1 MSQTDKLGEIIDQAV
16 CEFGGIDILIN
27 NAGTMKP
34 GGLEDQVALLILL
47 LKIGNSSLTYKLKC
61 IEKSRF

>member
-1 MSQTDKLGEIIDQAV
+1 MFFHQYERVLTISFDLSQTEKLGEIIDQAV

-34 GGLEDQVALLILL
+34 GGLEDQVAFLI
-47 LKIGNSSLTYKLKC
+47 
-61 IEKSRF
+61 